1 MPPSPAAPAPA
12 GGAPRDAAGAA
23 RREAVRAWN
32 GARDLDEIPARVWA
46 RWRGAALARA
56 GVRFAGG
63 DGAGRPDFEL
73 AACAKVAHTDAAR
86 RWALTWRLCATAVAG
101 SRVRVEFVATVVD
114 ADAARGAG
122 PSLGTGAGGAGAD
135 GGWSGLVGALDDD
148 GRGARPAG
156 GAGAGARAVPR
167 RRGELDA
174 ERVRRRPRRARRAES
189 LPARAGDAGLRA
201 WLARGGEAAGRAL
214 LLGLA
219 RALRPRAADLVDAQ
233 RREFAAR
240 PDLPPIG
247 AEGDWAAVPALALHC
262 VARAC
267 PRLPAEVAPWAE
279 RVGAD
284 VVRWCGEAPPDVR
297 ALATEA
303 VGALGELQ
311 ARGTRARPAP
321 LADEF
326 LGAAARAAAARH
338 AATARGA
345 VCALRGV
352 ALGLAPGA
360 AAEVAALDALAPWVS
375 AWLDAASR
383 ALAGDAAAAA
393 ACVEDAAAARY
404 AVAACGDLW
413 ASVPRES
420 ADLARR
426 ATDALRA
433 WTPAALA
440 AAPAG
445 VRAGLPVLALGR
457 AAAAFYQ
464 TAAGRAALRDGD
476 AAAVEARAREA
487 GASNEDARAVRFAL
501 RGPAR
506 AAPPPGA
513 PPTPRAS
520 ARPSG
525 PRPTRR
531 GSRSTCARPPRT
543 PTPSTRWRTTSRPSS
558 ARATTP
564 TPPPSRACWSSR
576 GSARRSSRAWTRR
589 REAASRRS
597 WRTRSAPT
605 RRRRTRTA
613 PRSTT
618 SGGRGRCSARRRP
631 RPRRN
636 KYVRM
641 HRRASRMRRWAF

>member
-1 MPPSPAAPAPA
+1 MRGTRKPAAAHRQRKGVPPSPAAPATA
-12 GGAPRDAAGAA
+12 AAAPRDAAGAA

-135 GGWSGLVGALDDD
+135 GGWSGLVGALDDAT
-148 GRGARPAG
+148 GAAPDLPEAQ
-156 GAGAGARAVPR
+156 ARAHAR
-167 RRGELDA
+167 CLAGEASSTQSEFGDA
-174 ERVRRRPRRARRAES
+174 RDALAALS
-189 LPARAGDAGLRA
+189 LYLRAGDAGLRA

-297 ALATEA
+297 ALALEA
-303 VGALGELQ
+303 AGALGELQ

-513 PPTPRAS
+513 PPDAARVCQAEWAAAHEARLAEHLRAP
-520 ARPSG
+520 AEDADAVDALAYHLEAELRAG
-525 PRPTRR
+525 DDANAAAFACLLEL
-531 GSRSTCARPPRT
+531 SRK
-543 PTPSTRWRTTSRPSS
+543 
-558 ARATTP
+558 
-564 TPPPSRACWSSR
+564 
-576 GSARRSSRAWTRR
+576 
-589 REAASRRS
+589 REAVLARLD
-597 WRTRSAPT
+597 APT
-605 RRRRTRTA
+605 RGRVEALVADALRADPPPTDEDRAAFDHFRRTGEVLGAA
-613 PRSTT
+613 PP
-618 SGGRGRCSARRRP
+618 A
-631 RPRRN
+631 
-636 KYVRM
+636 
-641 HRRASRMRRWAF
+641 AAEE

>member
-122 PSLGTGAGGAGAD
+122 PSLGPGAGGAGAD
-135 GGWSGLVGALDDD
+135 GGWSGLVGALDDAT
-148 GRGARPAG
+148 GAAPDLPEAQ
-156 GAGAGARAVPR
+156 ARAHAR
-167 RRGELDA
+167 CLAGEASSTQSEFGDA
-174 ERVRRRPRRARRAES
+174 RDALAALS
-189 LPARAGDAGLRA
+189 LYLRAGDAGLRA

-267 PRLPAEVAPWAE
+267 PRLPAEV
-279 RVGAD
+279 
-284 VVRWCGEAPPDVR
+284 
-297 ALATEA
+297 
-303 VGALGELQ
+303 
-311 ARGTRARPAP
+311 
-321 LADEF
+321 
-326 LGAAARAAAARH
+326 
-338 AATARGA
+338 
-345 VCALRGV
+345 
-352 ALGLAPGA
+352 
-360 AAEVAALDALAPWVS
+360 APWVS

-513 PPTPRAS
+513 PPDAARVCQAEWAAAHEARLAEHLRAP
-520 ARPSG
+520 AEDADAVDALAYHLEAELRAG
-525 PRPTRR
+525 DDANAAAFACLLEL
-531 GSRSTCARPPRT
+531 SRK
-543 PTPSTRWRTTSRPSS
+543 
-558 ARATTP
+558 
-564 TPPPSRACWSSR
+564 
-576 GSARRSSRAWTRR
+576 
-589 REAASRRS
+589 REAVLARLD
-597 WRTRSAPT
+597 APT
-605 RRRRTRTA
+605 RGRVEALVADALRADPPPPDEDRAAFDHFRRTGEVLGAA
-613 PRSTT
+613 PP
-618 SGGRGRCSARRRP
+618 A
-631 RPRRN
+631 
-636 KYVRM
+636 
-641 HRRASRMRRWAF
+641 AAEE

>member
-1 MPPSPAAPAPA
+1 MRTSN
-12 GGAPRDAAGAA
+12 
-23 RREAVRAWN
+23 VT
-32 GARDLDEIPARVWA
+32 L
-46 RWRGAALARA
+46 
-56 GVRFAGG
+56 
-63 DGAGRPDFEL
+63 
-73 AACAKVAHTDAAR
+73 
-86 RWALTWRLCATAVAG
+86 G
-101 SRVRVEFVATVVD
+101 SIAMN
-114 ADAARGAG
+114 
-122 PSLGTGAGGAGAD
+122 
-135 GGWSGLVGALDDD
+135 
-148 GRGARPAG
+148 
-156 GAGAGARAVPR
+156 
-167 RRGELDA
+167 
-174 ERVRRRPRRARRAES
+174 
-189 LPARAGDAGLRA
+189 
-201 WLARGGEAAGRAL
+201 
-214 LLGLA
+214 
-219 RALRPRAADLVDAQ
+219 
-233 RREFAAR
+233 
-240 PDLPPIG
+240 
-247 AEGDWAAVPALALHC
+247 
-262 VARAC
+262 ARAC

-297 ALATEA
+297 ALALEA
-303 VGALGELQ
+303 AGALGELQ

-393 ACVEDAAAARY
+393 ACVEDAVAARY

-513 PPTPRAS
+513 PPDAARVCLAEWAAAHEARLAEHLRAP
-520 ARPSG
+520 AEDADAVDALAYHLEAELRAG
-525 PRPTRR
+525 DDANAAAFACLLEL
-531 GSRSTCARPPRT
+531 SRK
-543 PTPSTRWRTTSRPSS
+543 
-558 ARATTP
+558 
-564 TPPPSRACWSSR
+564 
-576 GSARRSSRAWTRR
+576 
-589 REAASRRS
+589 REAVLARLD
-597 WRTRSAPT
+597 APT
-605 RRRRTRTA
+605 RGRVEALVADALRADPPPTDEDRAAFDHFRRTGEVLGAA
-613 PRSTT
+613 PPAAA
-618 SGGRGRCSARRRP
+618 GE
-631 RPRRN
+631 
-636 KYVRM
+636 
-641 HRRASRMRRWAF
+641 